1 MSGNKAVAY
10 KGPGV
15 VDRKKMLA
23 ETRAFLAIQESEARW
38 WRDAS
43 IAYFQSVS
51 GRPLPPDVRP
61 PEYPL
66 DHYKSLRFVN
76 VPGDPE

>member
-1 MSGNKAVAY
+1 MRATWRSLQDR
-10 KGPGV
+10 
-15 VDRKKMLA
+15 VDSERFT
-23 ETRAFLAIQESEARW
+23 EVDAFLSIQEREGTW